1 MRLPDNFE
9 YYLENGISKK
19 INPLIE
25 TFLTFVL
32 VLSLFYLI
40 ILIPYALSRNIKI
53 TFFGI
58 NYMFIFL
65 GAFLGYILF
74 YIFDKYYTIKNE
86 RTRKIKNIFREI

>member
-1 MRLPDNFE
+1 MEL
-9 YYLENGISKK
+9 ISKK